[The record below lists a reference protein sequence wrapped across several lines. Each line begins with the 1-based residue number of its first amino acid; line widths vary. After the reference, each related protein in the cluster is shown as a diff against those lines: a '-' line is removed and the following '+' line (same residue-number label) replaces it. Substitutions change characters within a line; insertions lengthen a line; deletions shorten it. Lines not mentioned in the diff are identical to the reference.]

1 MNIFQI
7 YQQLLVDTI
16 KKLQKEGKLFAGL
29 DLRQVLTQSPR
40 NSGHG
45 DIASNVALVLSK
57 QAVKS
62 PMDLAQLIADNLI
75 EFEWTKEV
83 NVIEPGFINFTI
95 HDDFW
100 IKLIH
105 YYNNDFNYPFLSNI
119 GAGEKIL
126 MEYVSANP
134 TGPLHIGHARG
145 AIYGDSLA
153 NLLEAVGYK
162 IKREYYINDA
172 GNQIQ
177 KLKESIQAASL
188 GQDVP
193 EDGYHGE
200 YIREL
205 SKMSGNPIDN
215 IMNWIKTDLSD
226 LGIQFDSFVSEMDI
240 LVKSTNMET
249 AQKVLKKYDL
259 IYTDDSGAIFFRST
273 KFGDDKDRVLIKS
286 TGENTYFVNDVAYH
300 LNKIHRGYTKL
311 IDIFGADHSG
321 YVTRIK
327 SAVEALS
334 EGKAELNIELVD
346 LLHIMRDGKP
356 MKMSKRQANY
366 ITLRDVLDEVG
377 SDALRIMMLMQ
388 TNTKTI
394 NFDLD
399 KVIEQSSDNP
409 VWYMQ
414 YAHARTCSIMRR
426 LKEFPELESQIA
438 NVFVVDYSFTETER
452 ELMKKLSQWQYLVEG
467 AARKHEPHLVAVYL
481 YDLAALFH
489 RLWSEGRDKDK
500 LFIMEDNPELTAL
513 RIKLVIATQKIIK
526 AGMEIIGVTP
536 MEKL

>member
-16 KKLQKEGKLFAGL
+16 KKLQKEDKLFAGL
-29 DLRQVLTQSPR
+29 DLRQVGTQPPR

-57 QAVKS
+57 QAMKS
-62 PMDLAQLIADNLI
+62 PMDLAQLIADNLF
-75 EFEWTKEV
+75 ESEWTKEV

-95 HDDFW
+95 NDDFW

-105 YYNNDFNYPFLSNI
+105 YYNNDFNYPFLTNI
-119 GAGEKIL
+119 GGGEKIL

-145 AIYGDSLA
+145 GIYGDALA

-162 IKREYYINDA
+162 IKREYYVNDA

-177 KLKESIQAASL
+177 KLEESIYAASH
-188 GQDVP
+188 GHEIP

-200 YIREL
+200 YIKEL
-205 SKMSGNPIDN
+205 SKMPGAPIEN
-215 IMNWIKTDLSD
+215 IMNWIKKDLSD
-226 LGIQFDSFVSEMDI
+226 LGIEFDSFINEMDI
-240 LVKSTNMET
+240 LVKSTNSEI
-249 AQKVLKKYDL
+249 ALGILKKNDL
-259 IYTDDSGAIFFRST
+259 IYTDDTGATFFKST
-273 KFGDDKDRVLIKS
+273 KFGDDKDRVLVKS
-286 TGENTYFVNDVAYH
+286 TGENTYFVGDVAYH
-300 LNKIHRGYTKL
+300 LNKIHRGYDKL
-311 IDIFGADHSG
+311 INVFGVDHSG

-327 SAVEALS
+327 SVVEALS
-334 EGKAELNIELVD
+334 EGKTEITIELVD
-346 LLHIMRDGKP
+346 LLHIMRDGKLV
-356 MKMSKRQANY
+356 KMSKRHANY

-377 SDALRIMMLMQ
+377 KDALRIMMLMQ

-438 NVFVVDYSFTETER
+438 NIFISDYSFTGTER
-452 ELMKKLSQWQYLVEG
+452 ELVKKLSQWQYLVEG
-467 AARKHEPHLVAVYL
+467 AARKHEPHLVAIYL
-481 YDLAALFH
+481 YDLATVFH

-513 RIKLVIATQKIIK
+513 RVKLVTATQKVIK

>member
-7 YQQLLVDTI
+7 YQQLLVGTI
-16 KKLQKEGKLFAGL
+16 KKLQKDGKIFAGL
-29 DLRQVLTQSPR
+29 DLRQVSTQPPR
-40 NSGHG
+40 NSSHG

-62 PMDLAQLIADNLI
+62 PMDLAQIIADNLI

-95 HDDFW
+95 HNDFW

-105 YYNNDFNYPFLSNI
+105 YYNNDFNYPFLSDI

-177 KLKESIQAASL
+177 KLKESIDAASL
-188 GQDVP
+188 GHEIP

-200 YIREL
+200 YIKEL
-205 SKMSGNPIDN
+205 DKMSGNPIDN
-215 IMNWIKTDLSD
+215 IMNWIKTDLSE
-226 LGIQFDSFVSEMDI
+226 LGIEFDSFVSEMDI
-240 LVKSTNMET
+240 LVGSTNMET
-249 AQKVLKKYDL
+249 ALKVLKKDDL
-259 IYTDDSGAIFFRST
+259 IYTDNSGATFFRST
-273 KFGDDKDRVLIKS
+273 RFGDDKDRVLIKS
-286 TGENTYFVNDVAYH
+286 TGENTYFINDVAYH
-300 LNKIHRGYTKL
+300 LNKIYRGYTNL

-327 SAVEALS
+327 SVVEALS
-334 EGKAELNIELVD
+334 EGETKLNIELVD

-356 MKMSKRQANY
+356 MRMSKRQANY
-366 ITLRDVLDEVG
+366 VTLRDVLDEVG
-377 SDALRIMMLMQ
+377 PDALRIMMLMQ

-399 KVIEQSSDNP
+399 KVVKQSSDNP

-438 NVFVVDYSFTETER
+438 DVFDFDYSFTDTER

-467 AARKHEPHLVAVYL
+467 AANKHEPHLVAVYL

-513 RIKLVIATQKIIK
+513 RVKLVTATQKVLK

-536 MEKL
+536 MEEL

>member
-16 KKLQKEGKLFAGL
+16 KKLQKESKLLAGL
-29 DLRQVLTQSPR
+29 DLRQVSTQPPR
-40 NSGHG
+40 NSEHG

-57 QAVKS
+57 QAMKS
-62 PMDLAQLIADNLI
+62 PMDLAQLIADNLF
-75 EFEWTKEV
+75 ESEWTKEV

-95 HDDFW
+95 NDDFW

-119 GAGEKIL
+119 GGGEKIL

-145 AIYGDSLA
+145 GIYGDALA

-162 IKREYYINDA
+162 IKREYYVNDA

-177 KLKESIQAASL
+177 KLEESIYAASR
-188 GQDVP
+188 GHEIP

-200 YIREL
+200 YIKEL
-205 SKMSGNPIDN
+205 SKMPGDPIEN
-215 IMNWIKTDLSD
+215 IMEWIKKDLSE
-226 LGIQFDSFVSEMDI
+226 LGIEFDNFVSEMDI
-240 LVKSTNMET
+240 LVKSTNVEI
-249 AQKVLKKYDL
+249 ALGILKKNDL
-259 IYTDDSGAIFFRST
+259 IYTDDSGATFFKST
-273 KFGDDKDRVLIKS
+273 KFGDDKDRVIIKS
-286 TGENTYFVNDVAYH
+286 TGENTYFVGDVAYH
-300 LNKIHRGYTKL
+300 LNKIHRGYDKL
-311 IDIFGADHSG
+311 INVFGVDHSG

-327 SAVEALS
+327 SVVEALS
-334 EGKAELNIELVD
+334 EGKTEITIELVD
-346 LLHIMRDGKP
+346 LLFIMRDGKLVG
-356 MKMSKRQANY
+356 MSKRHANY

-377 SDALRIMMLMQ
+377 KDALRIMMLMQ

-438 NVFVVDYSFTETER
+438 NIFVSDYSFTQTER
-452 ELMKKLSQWQYLVEG
+452 ELIKKLSQWQYLVEG
-467 AARKHEPHLVAVYL
+467 AACKHEPHLVAIYL
-481 YDLAALFH
+481 YDLATVFH

-513 RIKLVIATQKIIK
+513 RVKLVTATQKVIK

>member
-16 KKLQKEGKLFAGL
+16 KKLQKEDKLFAGL
-29 DLRQVLTQSPR
+29 DLRRISTQPPR
-40 NSGHG
+40 NSEHG

-57 QAVKS
+57 QAMKS

-75 EFEWTKEV
+75 ESEWTKEI

-95 HDDFW
+95 NDDFW

-145 AIYGDSLA
+145 GIYGDALA

-162 IKREYYINDA
+162 IKREYYVNDA

-177 KLKESIQAASL
+177 KLEESIQAVSY
-188 GQDVP
+188 GHEVP

-200 YIREL
+200 YIKEL
-205 SKMSGNPIDN
+205 AKMSGDPIEN
-215 IMNWIKTDLSD
+215 IMNWIKRDLSD
-226 LGIQFDSFVSEMDI
+226 LGIEFDSFVSEMDI
-240 LVKSTNMET
+240 LVKSTNPEI
-249 AQKVLKKYDL
+249 ALARLEKNDL
-259 IYTDDSGAIFFRST
+259 LYTDDSGATFFKST

-286 TGENTYFVNDVAYH
+286 TGENTYFAGDIAYH
-300 LNKIHRGYTKL
+300 LSKIHRGYNKL
-311 IDIFGADHSG
+311 INVFGVDHSG
-321 YVTRIK
+321 YVIRIK
-327 SAVEALS
+327 SVVEALS
-334 EGKAELNIELVD
+334 EGNIDFDIELVD
-346 LLHIMRDGKP
+346 LLYLMRDGKP
-356 MKMSKRQANY
+356 MKFSKRQANY

-377 SDALRIMMLMQ
+377 KDALRIMMLMQ

-399 KVIEQSSDNP
+399 KVVEQSSDNP

-426 LKEFPELESQIA
+426 LKQFPELESQIENA
-438 NVFVVDYSFTETER
+438 FVFDYSFTGTER
-452 ELMKKLSQWQYLVEG
+452 ELVKKLSQWQYLVEG
-467 AARKHEPHLVAVYL
+467 AAHKHEPHFVAIYL

-513 RIKLVIATQKIIK
+513 RVKLVIATQKVLK